1 MKEHINVA
9 KDFIDFVSKSP
20 TKYHAVK
27 NIKSKL
33 LQHKFESL
41 SIDGKWELKPH
52 GRYFIEQDNSAL
64 IAFCM
69 SFREPKIESIIKEG
83 IRLVCAHTDSPAFK
97 VKPVA
102 QMITSDG
109 YIRLNTQGYAW
120 PILSTW
126 FDRPLSLAG
135 RVALKGKSIFQP
147 LIRLIDV
154 EDPILI
160 IPNVAFHLTKGK
172 TESGI
177 SKQKEMLPIMGMTD
191 KKDENENI
199 LFDLMAHKLDVSK
212 EDILDYELYLYPVEK
227 GRLVGVN
234 SDFIVTPRQDDLV
247 MVYAAQK
254 ALTDVNLELEKINL
268 SGTEAERELSNT
280 NADDVIKMIV
290 FFDAEEETN
299 STLGGADTPFLRNVL
314 TKIAKSVGGNEED
327 VMKLINHSFAVSLDT
342 SFAAHPNY
350 MECGDPT
357 CSPVINKGV
366 VIKYD
371 ANMHYATTAFSS
383 AVFQEACHR
392 GNIPYQKAAANS
404 DLRTGGTVSAFMQTQ
419 VEMKCVEIGI
429 PTWAMHSAY
438 ENCGTTDLFNL
449 TSSLKNFWLMRD

>member
-1 MKEHINVA
+1 
-9 KDFIDFVSKSP
+9 
-20 TKYHAVK
+20 
-27 NIKSKL
+27 
-33 LQHKFESL
+33 
-41 SIDGKWELKPH
+41 
-52 GRYFIEQDNSAL
+52 
-64 IAFCM
+64 
-69 SFREPKIESIIKEG
+69 
-83 IRLVCAHTDSPAFK
+83 
-97 VKPVA
+97 
-102 QMITSDG
+102 
-109 YIRLNTQGYAW
+109 
-120 PILSTW
+120 
-126 FDRPLSLAG
+126 
-135 RVALKGKSIFQP
+135 
-147 LIRLIDV
+147 
-154 EDPILI
+154 
-160 IPNVAFHLTKGK
+160 
-172 TESGI
+172 
-177 SKQKEMLPIMGMTD
+177 MLPIMGMTD

-438 ENCGTTDLFNL
+438 ESCGTTDLFNL